1 MTACQRFDIVNQ
13 TSTWIFI
20 KPMENFQKNYQILF
34 SCDQRNNPMAPH
46 LLCLSMA
53 SENWRWYID
62 FLRRRLG
69 EFVSAEILS
78 SQHANVLQVEKA
90 TFASFDASNP
100 NYDISIVDSQ
110 RLSMLES
117 KVTVAIAVLEQ
128 NLSIGRGMKRHCRRL
143 WQIKGLNLDQ
153 GMRDTTQ
160 SDIEMQLTHL
170 GLHKA
175 SCELL
180 LQRIQGTCSMVI
192 STLWVNCLS

>member
-1 MTACQRFDIVNQ
+1 MVNQ

-20 KPMENFQKNYQILF
+20 KPMEHFQKKFRMLL
-34 SCDQRNNPMAPH
+34 CGDQRNNPMAPH

-69 EFVSAEILS
+69 EFVSDKIFS
-78 SQHANVLQVEKA
+78 FQHANLSQVEKA
-90 TFASFDASNP
+90 TFASFDASNL
-100 NYDISIVDSQ
+100 NYDISLVDSQ
-110 RLSMLES
+110 RLSTLES

-128 NLSIGRGMKRHCRRL
+128 NLAIGRGMKRHCRRL
-143 WQIKGLNLDQ
+143 WRIKGLNINQSLQ
-153 GMRDTTQ
+153 DTTE

-180 LQRIQGTCSMVI
+180 LRRIQGTCSMVPF
-192 STLWVNCLS
+192 SCCVNCLS